1 MRQVKK
7 SRSKRNKRKHDKK
20 DLSTLKQINLN
31 AAGIDVGAESH
42 FVAVPEGR
50 DLEGRSVRKF
60 SSFTADLYA
69 LADWLKS
76 CDIETVAMESTGIYW
91 IPLFETLES
100 RGFEVHLV
108 NPRNIKNVPG
118 RKTDVVDC
126 QWIQQLHTYG
136 LLRGAFRPNDEICVL
151 RSFLRQ
157 RSMLVSCA
165 STHILHMQKA
175 LDQMNVKLHQVVS
188 DITGATGMRI
198 IHAILDGELNPNE
211 LAKLRDVRCK
221 NDEATIAL
229 ALQGNWRSEHLFS
242 LQQAIELY
250 EVYQAKI
257 ADCDAKI
264 QAHLETFED
273 RTNGDQLKKPAKKK
287 KRNKNDPVFD
297 AQTLLYKMCGV
308 DLTHIEGINVLTALV
323 IISEIGLDM
332 SLWPTEKH
340 FASWLGLSPGSKI
353 SGGKILSSKT
363 KPSAN
368 RVATA
373 LRLSANSLYR
383 NSSALGAFFRRKK
396 AQLGAPKAITATAHK
411 LAKLIYNML
420 KYGKEYIDQGQD
432 YYEQR
437 YKERVVK
444 NLQRRAKELGFQLTE
459 LTV

>member
-396 AQLGAPKAITATAHK
+396 AQLGSTQG
-411 LAKLIYNML
+411 YNRNCS
-420 KYGKEYIDQGQD
+420 Q
-432 YYEQR
+432 
-437 YKERVVK
+437 
-444 NLQRRAKELGFQLTE
+444 TC
-459 LTV
+459 